1 MTAEIVA
8 GWWGMGIII
17 KSMLELAKMRR
28 TGAIVRGVL
37 DAVEAACVPGVTTAE
52 LDRIAARE
60 LERGGATSAFLGYRP
75 GNMPPYPAVLCTS
88 INPVVVHG
96 IPRKNEVLR
105 EGDLIGIDFACFKE
119 GFCADAARTIAVGV
133 ISAPARSLLDT
144 TRECL
149 ARAVAVCGPGRRL
162 GDIGAEIQGLA
173 ESRGYG
179 LVRDFVGHGV
189 GRAMHE
195 DPQVPNYGVAGS
207 GRRLKPGMT
216 IAIEPMLNLGDS
228 AIRVLED
235 RWTVV
240 TADGSLSAHVEHT
253 IAVTEHGAELLAA

>member
-1 MTAEIVA
+1 
-8 GWWGMGIII
+8 MGIII

-28 TGAIVRGVL
+28 TGGIVRGVL
-37 DAVEAACVPGVTTAE
+37 DAVESACVPGVTTAE

-60 LERGGATSAFLGYRP
+60 IERAGAKSAFLGYRP

-88 INPVVVHG
+88 INQVVVHG
-96 IPRKNEVLR
+96 IPRANEVLR
-105 EGDLIGIDFACFKE
+105 EGDLIGIDFACFKD
-119 GFCADAARTIAVGV
+119 GFCTDAARTIAVGV
-133 ISAPARSLLDT
+133 ISAPARDLLDT
-144 TRECL
+144 TRACL
-149 ARAVAVCGPGRRL
+149 ARAVAVCGPGSRL
-162 GDIGAEIQGLA
+162 GDIGAAIQGMA

-195 DPQVPNYGVAGS
+195 DPQVPNYGAAGS
-207 GRRLKPGMT
+207 GRRLKAGMT
-216 IAIEPMLNLGDS
+216 IAIEPMLNLGDR
-228 AIRVLED
+228 AIRILED

-253 IAVTEHGAELLAA
+253 IAVTEHGAEVLAA

>member
-1 MTAEIVA
+1 
-8 GWWGMGIII
+8 MGIVI

-28 TGAIVRGVL
+28 TGGIVRGVL

-60 LERGGATSAFLGYRP
+60 IERAGAKSAFLGYRP

-88 INPVVVHG
+88 INSVVVHG
-96 IPRKNEVLR
+96 IPRANEVLR
-105 EGDLIGIDFACFKE
+105 EGDLIGIDFACFKD

-133 ISAPARSLLDT
+133 ISAPARDLLDT

-149 ARAVAVCGPGRRL
+149 ARAVAACGPGHRL
-162 GDIGAEIQGLA
+162 GDIGAAIQGLA
-173 ESRGYG
+173 ASRGYG

-195 DPQVPNYGVAGS
+195 DPQVPNHGAAGS

-216 IAIEPMLNLGDS
+216 IAIEPMLNLGDG

>member
-1 MTAEIVA
+1 
-8 GWWGMGIII
+8 MGIII

-28 TGAIVRGVL
+28 TGGLVRSVL
-37 DAVEAACVPGVTTAE
+37 DAVEAACVPGATTAE
-52 LDRIAARE
+52 LNRIAARE
-60 LERGGATSAFLGYRP
+60 IERAGAKSAFLGYRP
-75 GNMPPYPAVLCTS
+75 GNLPPYPAVLCTS
-88 INPVVVHG
+88 INQVVVHG
-96 IPRKNEVLR
+96 IPRANEVLR

-119 GFCADAARTIAVGV
+119 GFCTDAARTIAVGV
-133 ISAPARSLLDT
+133 ISAPARDLLDT
-144 TRECL
+144 TRACL
-149 ARAVAVCGPGRRL
+149 ARAVAACGPGSRL
-162 GDIGAEIQGLA
+162 GDVGAAIQELA

-195 DPQVPNYGVAGS
+195 DPQVPNFGPAGS

-216 IAIEPMLNLGDS
+216 IAIEPMLNLGGS
-228 AIRVLED
+228 TIRVLED

-253 IAVTEHGAELLAA
+253 IAVTEHGAEVLAA

>member
-1 MTAEIVA
+1 
-8 GWWGMGIII
+8 MGIVI
-17 KSMLELAKMRR
+17 KSMIELAKMRR
-28 TGAIVRGVL
+28 TGGIVRGVL

-52 LDRIAARE
+52 LDTIAARE
-60 LERGGATSAFLGYRP
+60 MERAGAKSAFLGYRP

-88 INPVVVHG
+88 INQVIVHG
-96 IPRKNEVLR
+96 IPRANEVLR
-105 EGDLIGIDFACFKE
+105 EGDLIGIDFACFKD
-119 GFCADAARTIAVGV
+119 GFCTDAARTIAVGV
-133 ISAPARSLLDT
+133 ISAPARDLLDT

-149 ARAVAVCGPGRRL
+149 ARAVAACGPGCRL
-162 GDIGAEIQGLA
+162 GDIGAAIQGLA

-195 DPQVPNYGVAGS
+195 DPQVPNYGAAGS

-216 IAIEPMLNLGDS
+216 IAIEPMLNLGDR
-228 AIRVLED
+228 AIRVLDD

>member
-1 MTAEIVA
+1 MVKSQT
-8 GWWGMGIII
+8 MGIII
-17 KSMLELAKMRR
+17 KSIFELAKMRR
-28 TGAIVRGVL
+28 TG
-37 DAVEAACVPGVTTAE
+37 
-52 LDRIAARE
+52 
-60 LERGGATSAFLGYRP
+60 
-75 GNMPPYPAVLCTS
+75 
-88 INPVVVHG
+88 G
-96 IPRKNEVLR
+96 I
-105 EGDLIGIDFACFKE
+105 
-119 GFCADAARTIAVGV
+119 
-133 ISAPARSLLDT
+133 
-144 TRECL
+144 CL
-149 ARAVAVCGPGRRL
+149 ARAVAACGPGRRL
-162 GDIGAEIQGLA
+162 GDIGAAIQGMA

-195 DPQVPNYGVAGS
+195 DPQVPNYGAAGS

-253 IAVTEHGAELLAA
+253 IAVTEHGGELLAA

>member
-1 MTAEIVA
+1 MVRSPT
-8 GWWGMGIII
+8 MGIII
-17 KSMLELAKMRR
+17 KSMVELAKMRR
-28 TGAIVRGVL
+28 TGGIVRGVL
-37 DAVEAACVPGVTTAE
+37 DAVEAACAPGVTTAE

-60 LERGGATSAFLGYRP
+60 LERTGAKSAFLGYRP

-88 INPVVVHG
+88 INAVVVHG
-96 IPRKNEVLR
+96 IPRANEVLR
-105 EGDLIGIDFACFKE
+105 EGDLIGIDFACFKD
-119 GFCADAARTIAVGV
+119 GFCTDAARTIAVGV
-133 ISAPARSLLDT
+133 ISAPARDLLDT

-149 ARAVAVCGPGRRL
+149 ARAVAACGPGGRL
-162 GDIGAEIQGLA
+162 GDIGAAIQGLA

-195 DPQVPNYGVAGS
+195 DPQVPNHGAAGS

-216 IAIEPMLNLGDS
+216 IAIEPMLNLGSS

>member
-1 MTAEIVA
+1 
-8 GWWGMGIII
+8 MGIII

-28 TGAIVRGVL
+28 TGGIVRGVL

-60 LERGGATSAFLGYRP
+60 IERAGAKSAFLGYRP

-96 IPRKNEVLR
+96 IPRANEVLR
-105 EGDLIGIDFACFKE
+105 EGDLIGIDFACFKD

-133 ISAPARSLLDT
+133 ISAPARDLLDT

-149 ARAVAVCGPGRRL
+149 ARAVAACGPGRRL
-162 GDIGAEIQGLA
+162 GDIGAAIQGMA

-195 DPQVPNYGVAGS
+195 DPPVPNYGAAGS

-216 IAIEPMLNLGDS
+216 IAIEPMLNLGDG

>member
-1 MTAEIVA
+1 
-8 GWWGMGIII
+8 MGIII
-17 KSMLELAKMRR
+17 KNVLELAKMRR
-28 TGAIVRGVL
+28 TGAIVSGVL

-52 LDRIAARE
+52 LERIAARE
-60 LERGGATSAFLGYRP
+60 LARAGATSAFLGYRP
-75 GNMPPYPAVLCTS
+75 GGLPPYPAVLCTS
-88 INPVVVHG
+88 INHVVVHG
-96 IPRKNEVLR
+96 IPRAGEILR
-105 EGDLIGIDFACFKE
+105 EGDLIGIDFACFKD
-119 GFCADAARTIAVGV
+119 GFCCDAARTIAIGA
-133 ISAPARSLLDT
+133 ISAPARGLLET
-144 TRECL
+144 TRECI
-149 ARAVAVCGPGRRL
+149 ARAVAQCGPGRRL
-162 GDIGAEIQGLA
+162 GDLGAAIQGLT

-195 DPQVPNYGVAGS
+195 DPQVPNHGAPNT

-216 IAIEPMLNLGDS
+216 IAVEPMLNLGTA

-253 IAVTEHGAELLAA
+253 LAVTEHGAEVLAA